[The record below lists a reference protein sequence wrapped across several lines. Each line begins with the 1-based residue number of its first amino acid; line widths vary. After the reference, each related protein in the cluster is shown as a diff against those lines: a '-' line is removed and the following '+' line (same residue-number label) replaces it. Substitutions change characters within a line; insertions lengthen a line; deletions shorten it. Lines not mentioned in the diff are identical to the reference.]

1 MSVGNSLG
9 YQGFPL
15 PVGTV
20 LPFAGA
26 PALTG
31 GQLPYGWLPCDGS
44 SYNIAD
50 YPDLYRIIGTT
61 YGAGGFAGYVRQE
74 GNSLYIVNMNG
85 TLVSGS
91 GIDPT
96 TGIVITTNTPGNIV
110 LPNMILTYS
119 ATPPTPTNHNVL
131 SGTGTSFT
139 VNTVST
145 SNGIA
150 IPATTFSPAPPT
162 GALVQGMILNLGGG
176 YQQVTVTGFVGGV
189 AQVTPAQTMTG
200 QDFELATAVGF
211 KTPNINTNLLAIAGG
226 AVPSPTPIP
235 PSLVVNA
242 DFTLTPANVPYTNA
256 HIVSSSFTAALTQ
269 DATNAS
275 NYAQSNLT
283 GAGAV
288 NAFTNDGIGV
298 STFSVV
304 VTGDPTFQYDG
315 TDNPV
320 SLPVTFSNFQIADI
334 EIGYIIKAQY

>member
-31 GQLPYGWLPCDGS
+31 GQLPYGWLPCDGT

-50 YPDLYRIIGTT
+50 YPDLYKIIGTT
-61 YGAGGFAGYVRQE
+61 YGAGGFSGYVRQE
-74 GNSLYIVNMNG
+74 GNSLYIVQMNG
-85 TLVSGS
+85 TLVAGS
-91 GIDPT
+91 GVNPT
-96 TGIVITTNTPGNIV
+96 TGIVIATNVAGYIV
-110 LPNMILTYS
+110 LPDMVLSYGS
-119 ATPPTPTNHNVL
+119 PAVNHTVQ
-131 SGTGTSFT
+131 SGTGTSFI
-139 VNTVST
+139 VNGSTT
-145 SNGIA
+145 SNGVA

-162 GALVQGMILNLGGG
+162 GALVQGMVLNLGGG

-200 QDFELATAVGF
+200 QDFELATAAGF

-226 AVPSPTPIP
+226 AVPSPTPIV

-242 DFTLTPANVPYTNA
+242 DFTLAAGNTPFTNA
-256 HIVSSSFTAALTQ
+256 QIASSSFTAALAFTG
-269 DATNAS
+269 TNAGSTQGASAGS
-275 NYAQSNLT
+275 NVTLQT
-283 GAGAV
+283 TPQGTVGT
-288 NAFTNDGIGV
+288 FTVGV
-298 STFSVV
+298 QGF
-304 VTGDPTFQYDG
+304 PQFFYDG
-315 TDNPV
+315 TNDPV
-320 SLPVTFSNFQIADI
+320 SLPVTFGNFQIADI

>member
-26 PALTG
+26 PALLPG

-61 YGAGGFAGYVRQE
+61 YGAGGFLGYVRQE
-74 GNSLYIVNMNG
+74 GNSLYIVEMNG
-85 TLVSGS
+85 TLVAGD
-91 GIDPT
+91 GPNPT
-96 TGIVITTNTPGNIV
+96 GGIVITTNTPGNIV
-110 LPNMILTYS
+110 LPDMLLTYGS
-119 ATPPTPTNHNVL
+119 PPVNHQVL
-131 SGTGTSFT
+131 SGTGTIFT
-139 VNTVST
+139 VNGATT
-145 SNGIA
+145 SSSVA
-150 IPATTFSPAPPT
+150 IPATTASPAPPT
-162 GALVQGMILNLGGG
+162 GVLVVGMVLNLGGG
-176 YQQVTVTGFVGGV
+176 YQPVTVTGFVGGV

-200 QDFELATAVGF
+200 QDFELASAVGF
-211 KTPNINTNLLAIAGG
+211 KTPNINTGLLAIAGG
-226 AVPSPTPIP
+226 AVPSPTPIA

-242 DFTLTPANVPYTNA
+242 NFTLTPANVPYTHA

-275 NYAQSNLT
+275 EYSKGTLT
-283 GAGAV
+283 SAGAV

-298 STFSVV
+298 STFSVA
-304 VTGDPTFQYDG
+304 VTGDPTFQYNG
-315 TDNPV
+315 TDAPV
-320 SLPVTFSNFQIADI
+320 SLPVTFTGFQIADI